1 MLRFHGYPFFCQSS
15 RYLQHD
21 ENMSLIFFFF
31 FLNAPKQGG
40 GVSKSSRS
48 RTREEQFFVSF
59 YESGVET

>member
-1 MLRFHGYPFFCQSS
+1 MVTLFSAKAPDIC
-15 RYLQHD
+15 
-21 ENMSLIFFFF
+21 NMMKICHSFFFFF
-31 FLNAPKQGG
+31 FLNAPKQEG

>member
-1 MLRFHGYPFFCQSS
+1 MVTLFSAKAPDIC
-15 RYLQHD
+15 
-21 ENMSLIFFFF
+21 NMMKICHSFFF
-31 FLNAPKQGG
+31 FLNAPKQEG

>member
-1 MLRFHGYPFFCQSS
+1 MVTLFSAKAPDICNMMKICHSFF
-15 RYLQHD
+15 
-21 ENMSLIFFFF
+21 FFFF
-31 FLNAPKQGG
+31 FLNAPKQEG

>member
-1 MLRFHGYPFFCQSS
+1 MVTLFSAKAPDIC
-15 RYLQHD
+15 
-21 ENMSLIFFFF
+21 NMMKICHSFFFF
-31 FLNAPKQGG
+31 FLNAPKQEG